1 MREDVRD
8 YYGRV
13 LRSSEDLQTNACCD
27 QAPPEWLKP
36 VLGSLHEEVVSRYY
50 GCGLVAPSVLRG
62 ARVLDLGCGSGRD
75 CYVLSWLVGEEGHVV
90 GVDMTPEQL
99 AVAER
104 HREYHREAFGFRH
117 SNVEFRRGYIEAL
130 DEMDLPDDYFDVV
143 VSNCVINLSP
153 DKEKVLREV
162 HRVLRPGGEF
172 YFSDVYADRRIPE
185 ALTNDPVLFGECLS
199 GALYWND
206 FLNLANRAGFPD
218 PRLVEDSPITIE
230 NPSIAERLAPASFW
244 SATFRLFKL
253 DGLEPSCEDYGQA
266 VVYEGTVENEPAR
279 FVLDAHHVMER
290 GRVFPVC
297 GNTWKMLAETRFAPH
312 FRFIGDFSTHYGI
325 FPGCG
330 ESMPFSRE
338 DGQEGSSGGACC

>member
-27 QAPPEWLKP
+27 EQPPEWLKP
-36 VLGSLHEEVVSRYY
+36 VLGSIHDEVLSRYY
-50 GCGLVAPSVLRG
+50 GCGLVAPSVLEG

-104 HREYHREAFGFRH
+104 HREYHRKEFGFRH
-117 SNVEFRRGYIEAL
+117 SNVEFRRGYIEQL
-130 DEMDLPDDYFDVV
+130 DELELPDDYFDVV

-185 ALTNDPVLFGECLS
+185 ELISDPVLFGECLS

-206 FLNLANRAGFPD
+206 FLSLAKTAGFAD

-230 NPSIAERLAPASFW
+230 NPSISERLSPASFW

-253 DGLEPSCEDYGQA
+253 EGLEPSCEDYGQA
-266 VVYEGTVENEPAR
+266 VVYLGTVDREPGR
-279 FVLDAHHVMER
+279 FTLDAHHVMER

-297 GNTWKMLAETRFAPH
+297 GNTWKMLSETRFAPH

-330 ESMPFSRE
+330 ELMPFASGTSGE
-338 DGQEGSSGGACC
+338 DSPSGCC